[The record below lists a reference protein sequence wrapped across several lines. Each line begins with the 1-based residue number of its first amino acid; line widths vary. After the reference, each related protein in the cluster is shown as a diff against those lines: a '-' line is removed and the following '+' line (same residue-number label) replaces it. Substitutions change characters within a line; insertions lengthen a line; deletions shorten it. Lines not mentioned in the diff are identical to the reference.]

1 MRWLMIVLLLSVVGL
16 LTAALGMARH
26 IWVQR
31 SQERRARDT
40 QTELEADLAEETESE
55 VEQ

>member
-1 MRWLMIVLLLSVVGL
+1 MRWLMLVLLVSVVGL
-16 LTAALGMARH
+16 LAAALGVARH

-31 SQERRARDT
+31 SQERRERGAKVEQESET
-40 QTELEADLAEETESE
+40 AEEAESE

>member
-1 MRWLMIVLLLSVVGL
+1 MLLLLVSVVGL
-16 LTAALGMARH
+16 LAAALGVARH

-31 SQERRARDT
+31 SQERRERGAKVEQESET
-40 QTELEADLAEETESE
+40 AEEAESE